1 LQHLEREFGHL
12 RHQQRHFVVQNFDGT
27 LGIVRVLRD
36 NPTKSQDEI
45 IEILSTRY
53 LNMAPAAVRRSV
65 ELTVRVWLTLNINSS
80 SVVVGPTFADE
91 TPLDWDPDVSLDVL
105 VQRQFLK
112 SGGGRGKTAKSNI
125 DPAMT
130 AAYLAST
137 CGLRFRWTD
146 SPLEYLQFDAT
157 RQTLVVYRHR
167 VCLVNH
173 IESTGDCPI
182 PEALL
187 NEILD
192 MLNLLFPFGDVGTK
206 PLLLKKA
213 RNCCTG
219 AEAAVV
225 VGSWIWRIRSIFK
238 RSCSI
243 LSTRS
248 TSRQKLGCSLQ
259 PTEETRWS
267 GQYFG

>member
-27 LGIVRVLRD
+27 LDIVRVLRD

-80 SVVVGPTFADE
+80 SVAVGPTFPDE
-91 TPLDWDPDVSLDVL
+91 TPLDWDPNVSLDVL
-105 VQRQFLK
+105 VQRQFSK

-130 AAYLAST
+130 AVYLAST

-173 IESTGDCPI
+173 IESTG
-182 PEALL
+182 ESATV
-187 NEILD
+187 
-192 MLNLLFPFGDVGTK
+192 LFQ
-206 PLLLKKA
+206 
-213 RNCCTG
+213 RHC
-219 AEAAVV
+219 
-225 VGSWIWRIRSIFK
+225 
-238 RSCSI
+238 
-243 LSTRS
+243 
-248 TSRQKLGCSLQ
+248 
-259 PTEETRWS
+259 
-267 GQYFG
+267 